1 MQKKQNPAHFGR
13 ILVGCCAIGL
23 VLISLGQQRAPSL
36 RSPWTDVDNA
46 TRMRGWL
53 RALREGNWDAKFH
66 EQAAPWRMLVLV
78 YPNTET
84 DYKGKNGE
92 PSHFDGS
99 ADPALIE
106 TVRKQVQELPA
117 LVRIYS
123 RGYCKLTVD
132 VKLVDRPLSINENG
146 KGPCRLTHQ
155 EPLGKDYEPEV
166 KLYNTPQQYDSL
178 IVLYHPGP
186 VPQDL
191 AGAGGGGVRGTRAS
205 INFGD
210 LGRWTKSSK
219 SSWSSIMSWGQG
231 CVLHEWIHGLDGC
244 FSQRG
249 YAIQPLHHTYKYGPA
264 GLDSNEFY
272 AAIFQGLL
280 VDENGFRS
288 GYSKSVWMS
297 GTPLKPAALMPV
309 QLLEPQPNSKFPV
322 SGGLFT
328 WAYSHAPDGYEIRF
342 SPKEGGEVKAF
353 STFENRFSLK
363 SGMLAPG
370 VYDWCVVSKKGADRS
385 SIFDTHTIEIS
396 ETLSTGDAK
405 VTHFACTPKIRQ
417 DGGIVYVRAEVLAES
432 GVRTVSANAKLPN
445 GTAISTLMRLRSG
458 FPGETLYIG
467 ELWIPGTNSARE
479 QVSLSIQA
487 KTFAGGQTVSEAKSV
502 GYEPKP
508 LAATEEDISR
518 FRAEVLDVAADG
530 EHEGF
535 LLAQVRILGK
545 LQSEPVTNA
554 WLELEVDDGT
564 KTYGA
569 LVLKGWDDGDWRTDS
584 KPVFL
589 ARLGA
594 PSSSC
599 FMGKLR
605 VCYRP
610 SEGIAWKSAW
620 SPVVLPP
627 TNVNAIR
634 FAAAA
639 LHAKKAVSG
648 GFSDL
653 RLVETARY
661 FRSPQLF
668 WDPAEGDIMELKVEV
683 PEQGG
688 FNLSFDTAS
697 FPDNGSF
704 EVSCNGIACTKTLEC
719 NSSRK
724 APSLTTTLGIVQL
737 KAGTNTLSIRCLR
750 TPPNSP
756 GRRLGINE
764 VCLIPISKP

>member
-1 MQKKQNPAHFGR
+1 
-13 ILVGCCAIGL
+13 
-23 VLISLGQQRAPSL
+23 
-36 RSPWTDVDNA
+36 
-46 TRMRGWL
+46 MREWL
-53 RALREGNWDAKFH
+53 RALREGNWDAKYQ

-78 YPNTET
+78 YPNTKT
-84 DYKGKNGE
+84 DYKVKNGE
-92 PSHFDGS
+92 PSHFEGS

-106 TVRKQVQELPA
+106 MVRKQVQELPA

-123 RGYCKLTVD
+123 RGYCKLTVV

-210 LGRWTKSSK
+210 MGRWTKSSK

-249 YAIQPLHHTYKYGPA
+249 YAIQPLHHTYKYGPS

-309 QLLEPQPNSKFPV
+309 QLLAPQPNSKYPA

-328 WAYSHAPDGYEIRF
+328 WAYSYAPDGYEIRF
-342 SPKEGGEVKAF
+342 SLKEGGDVKAF

-370 VYDWCVVSKKGADRS
+370 VYDWCVVAKKGADRS
-385 SIFDTHTIEIS
+385 SIFDKHTIEIT
-396 ETLSTGDAK
+396 ENLSTGEAK
-405 VTHFACTPKIRQ
+405 VTHFVCTPKIRQ

-432 GVRTVSANAKLPN
+432 GLRTVSANAKLPN
-445 GTAISTLMRLRSG
+445 GTTISTLMRPRSG
-458 FPGETLYIG
+458 FPGETIYVG
-467 ELWIPGTNSARE
+467 ELWIPGATSARE
-479 QVSLSIQA
+479 QVSVSIQA
-487 KTFAGGQTVSEAKSV
+487 NTFAGGQTVSEAKSV
-502 GYEPKP
+502 GFEPKP
-508 LAATEEDISR
+508 LAASEEDISR
-518 FRAEVLDVAADG
+518 FQAEVLDVAVDG
-530 EHEGF
+530 EREGF
-535 LLAQVRILGK
+535 FLAQVRILGR
-545 LQSEPVTNA
+545 LQNQPVTNA
-554 WLELEVDDGT
+554 WLEVELDDGT
-564 KTYGA
+564 KAYGA

-584 KPVFL
+584 RPIFL

-594 PSSSC
+594 LGSNC
-599 FMGKLR
+599 FTGRLR
-605 VCYRP
+605 ICYRP
-610 SEGIAWKSAW
+610 GEDTVWRSEW
-620 SPVVLPP
+620 SNVELPP
-627 TNVNAIR
+627 THASAIR
-634 FAAAA
+634 FAAAI
-639 LHAKKAVSG
+639 LHAKKTVSG

-661 FRSPQLF
+661 FRSPQLY
-668 WDPAEGDIMELKVEV
+668 WDPAEGNTLELKVDV
-683 PEQGG
+683 PREGAYY
-688 FNLSFDTAS
+688 LSFDTAS

-704 EVSCNGIACTKTLEC
+704 EVRCNGAPCIKILEC
-719 NSSRK
+719 NSNRK
-724 APSLTTTLGIVQL
+724 KPSVVTTLGSVHL
-737 KAGTNTLSIRCLR
+737 NAGTNTILLKCLK

-756 GRRLGINE
+756 ARKLGINE
-764 VCLIPISKP
+764 LCLVPFSKP